1 MKITYTLTE
10 FQGNVLKSIQNKLSC
25 DISLLRERISKL
37 DDCNDVIEII
47 DRIEV
52 LSHDMEDILVS
63 E

>member
-1 MKITYTLTE
+1 MKTTYTLTE
-10 FQGNVLKSIQNKLSC
+10 FQGNALKGIQNKLSC
-25 DISLLRERISKL
+25 DISFLRERISKL